1 MRQAPETIG
10 EPRKN
15 EDGVSRRHI
24 IIITIPYTKI
34 RAIGQ
39 IVPSSL
45 STLFTVTLLAQSTP
59 ADLVPELPS
68 S

>member
-15 EDGVSRRHI
+15 EDGGVSRRH
-24 IIITIPYTKI
+24 ITIPYTKI